1 MQTSHNSVCVYMCVY
16 IHVCLYVCVYTC
28 VYTCV
33 RVYTCVCVCVCV
45 CILGFHPRPPAH
57 PSWSSQNTRQGS
69 LCCRTSSSQLSV
81 SHMFPHVHTCS
92 HMLVHICQCCFF
104 SSSLTLFCP
113 RVCSLCLHL
122 YSYPANKCISTI
134 FLDSIYMR

>member
-1 MQTSHNSVCVYMCVY
+1 MCVYVCVYACVCIRVCIRVYVCVYMCVF
-16 IHVCLYVCVYTC
+16 
-28 VYTCV
+28 
-33 RVYTCVCVCVCV
+33 VCVCVCV
-45 CILGFHPRPPAH
+45 CILGFHPHPPAH

-69 LCCRTSSSQLSV
+69 LCCRAASSQVSV
-81 SHMFPHVHTCS
+81 SHMFTHVHTCS
-92 HMLVHICQCCFF
+92 HVLVHIYQCCFF

-134 FLDSIYMR
+134 FLDSIYIH